1 MNLYWLTR
9 ISGFGAVTINKIW
22 NAVQKKE
29 EIYNI
34 EGMFL
39 KEKGI
44 LSGNQEQA
52 FDAFRKQDMRQK
64 IEEEYEG
71 LKEQKIRFLRLL
83 MKNIQEACV

>member
-1 MNLYWLTR
+1 MVLTEPLTKQERMNLYWLTR

-22 NAVQKKE
+22 NAVQKRE

-44 LSGNQEQA
+44 LPE
-52 FDAFRKQDMRQK
+52 
-64 IEEEYEG
+64 
-71 LKEQKIRFLRLL
+71 IRNKHL
-83 MKNIQEACV
+83 MPFENRI